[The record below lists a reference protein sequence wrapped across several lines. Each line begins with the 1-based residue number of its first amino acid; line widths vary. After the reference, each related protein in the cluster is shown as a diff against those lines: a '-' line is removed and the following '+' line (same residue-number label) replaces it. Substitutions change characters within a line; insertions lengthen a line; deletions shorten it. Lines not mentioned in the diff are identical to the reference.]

1 MFQGLP
7 APIFER
13 KELIGDGRGDEVCR
27 PPASTEIRQAC
38 PRRLEGGGLVWS
50 FLWRPASALALPMRG
65 DPDSP
70 VLLPMRGEPDSPV
83 LLPMRGDPDSPVL
96 LPMREPDSATLT
108 LPVARPTIRR
118 PCRLR
123 SWRCRGA

>member
-70 VLLPMRGEPDSPV
+70 VLP
-83 LLPMRGDPDSPVL
+83 
-96 LPMREPDSATLT
+96 PMREPDSATLT
-108 LPVARPTIRR
+108 LPSREADDSPALPSPILALPRR
-118 PCRLR
+118 AEGLAGDLLT
-123 SWRCRGA
+123 SV